1 MNKSVSLHPIIEY
14 LLKFQLFSIFLFHQ
28 CVPCTLL
35 SFLIHSFLQCVFK
48 INLSYAIFSQ
58 PFSTRLSCLKHST
71 NLCFVNLFM
80 SLPFFFNHSQLNYPF
95 NNFYFINLSSVN
107 FSMAFIACLC
117 HSLLNYPSCNGYL
130 INLSSVNF
138 CMLMPLF
145 TQLPFLQWLFY
156 QPFLWQPLSYLYSMS
171 VSINHSQLN
180 YPF

>member
-1 MNKSVSLHPIIEY
+1 MCSLHAPFIPY
-14 LLKFQLFSIFLFHQ
+14 PFFSVV
-28 CVPCTLL
+28 C
-35 SFLIHSFLQCVFK
+35 FK

-80 SLPFFFNHSQLNYPF
+80 SLPFFFNPSQLNYPF
-95 NNFYFINLSSVN
+95 NNFYF
-107 FSMAFIACLC
+107 
-117 HSLLNYPSCNGYL
+117 

-180 YPF
+180 YPFWNFNLINLSSVNYCHTQIIIVPQPLLTQQYFPSFLRPLFMFLNIF

>member
-58 PFSTRLSCLKHST
+58 PFSTRLSFLKHST

-107 FSMAFIACLC
+107 F
-117 HSLLNYPSCNGYL
+117 
-130 INLSSVNF
+130 
-138 CMLMPLF
+138 CMLMPLL
-145 TQLPFLQWLFY
+145 TQLSFLQWLFY

>member
-1 MNKSVSLHPIIEY
+1 
-14 LLKFQLFSIFLFHQ
+14 
-28 CVPCTLL
+28 
-35 SFLIHSFLQCVFK
+35 
-48 INLSYAIFSQ
+48 
-58 PFSTRLSCLKHST
+58 
-71 NLCFVNLFM
+71 M
-80 SLPFFFNHSQLNYPF
+80 SLPFFFNPSQLNYPF

-171 VSINHSQLN
+171 VSINYSQLN
-180 YPF
+180 YPFWNFNLINLSSVNYCHTQIIIVPQPLLTQQYFPSFLRPLFMFLNIFLQLFRKF